1 MMVHFG
7 ERGLLIHQF
16 VDHHGMMEIY
26 SHLFASTF
34 LFIASL
40 IALYL
45 FYKAFTG
52 ESSYPWRYIEAG
64 TVGVGLIGLGEAAEH
79 FFLESPFGHGIFHY
93 LHMISAPIAL
103 YFFYIGITEFI
114 KEDQVTS
121 KFDSVQSSS
130 GLSTKHILLIFVAM
144 FLVVAVLAG
153 ISYVPWDPRVEGPFL
168 YVSLIPT
175 LILAWMLVVKS
186 EEVTES
192 IVMIFIPI
200 IAVLVSLL
208 ALDVWFVRY
217 VDIWGNAPLYV
228 ITHNI
233 QNVLHVLNGGVLL
246 MFAITAGRAHRLRIL
261 YDKGEGPKL
270 KEG

>member
-1 MMVHFG
+1 MVYFG
-7 ERGLLIHQF
+7 ESGLIANQF
-16 VDHHGMMEIY
+16 IDHHGMMEIY

-45 FYKAFTG
+45 FYKTLIKG
-52 ESSYPWRYIEAG
+52 SSHSWTHIGAG
-64 TVGVGLIGLGEAAEH
+64 IVGVGLIGLGEAAEH
-79 FFLESPFGHGIFHY
+79 FFLESPFGNGVFHY
-93 LHMISAPIAL
+93 LHMIAAPIAL
-103 YFFYIGITEFI
+103 YLFYIGITEFI
-114 KEDQVTS
+114 EEDQIIS
-121 KFDSVQSSS
+121 KFGSKKKS
-130 GLSTKHILLIFVAM
+130 GTLSIKQILLIYAAM
-144 FLVVAVLAG
+144 FIAVAVLAS
-153 ISYVPWDPRVEGPFL
+153 ISVKPWDPKVEGPFL
-168 YVSLIPT
+168 YAALIPT
-175 LILAWMLVVKS
+175 LILAFILVLKS

-208 ALDVWFVRY
+208 ALDIWFGRY

-246 MFAITAGRAHRLRIL
+246 LFAIFAGRAHRLQIL
-261 YDKGEGPKL
+261 YNKDEEAEK
-270 KEG
+270 